1 MINTLHKL
9 FTSFGINLPQ
19 LLMSLYDLPAYV
31 INFFKLYKS
40 KNGDKGFEIKNFY
53 PVLGE
58 KYKPGGT
65 IKSHYFIQDL
75 FVAQK
80 IFKAQPVTHY
90 DIGSRVDGFV
100 AHLATFMNVTVLDIR
115 EIPNQIQGI
124 NFVQFDITKSDSIKN
139 NSLESISSLH
149 VFEHIGLGRYGDEI
163 DYNGHIKAL
172 KNVFNILIDGGIF
185 YFSVPIGKQRI
196 EYNAH
201 RVFSTSYLYQILKGS
216 WDIIEFSYI
225 NDLGILHENQNIELS
240 FDSNIN
246 YGCGIFILKKKC
258 L

>member
-1 MINTLHKL
+1 MIKTLHKL
-9 FTSFGINLPQ
+9 ITSFGINLPQ
-19 LLMSLYDLPAYV
+19 LLISFYDLPTYI

-40 KNGDKGFEIKNFY
+40 KNGDKSFGLYQFY

-65 IKSHYFIQDL
+65 IRSHYFIQDL

-80 IFKAQPVTHY
+80 IFKAQPRTHY

-115 EIPNQIQGI
+115 EIANQIQGI
-124 NFVQFDITKSDSIKN
+124 NFVKFDITKSESIKN
-139 NSLESISSLH
+139 NSIESISSLH

-172 KNVFNILIDGGIF
+172 NSVYNILIDEGIF

-201 RVFSTSYLYQILKGS
+201 RVFSTRYLYEILKDK

-225 NDLGILHENQNIELS
+225 NDLGILYENQDIELS
-240 FDSNIN
+240 FNTNFN